1 MPGQPSIQ
9 KDKAGTDQMPCA
21 RVPKVQSRHELPD
34 PGEPFRTS
42 SGGGL
47 TQTPV
52 PRARQRARVHPRCY
66 GCWYLAPSQPLAAS
80 AQGCLSCAGPPLLL
94 LLRPWP
100 GPLHHSIEARA
111 SAGLPASS
119 PVPRV
124 TSGPALECTL
134 TLLTAFRPCRS
145 AWHWEPCALSWAPH
159 PSPSSRDSTWTSRTL
174 RLSTV
179 PSSTWMPF

>member
-1 MPGQPSIQ
+1 MPPLPYQWMVTKRPQIMPGQPSIQ

-21 RVPKVQSRHELPD
+21 RVSKVQSRHELPD

-111 SAGLPASS
+111 SAGLQSRPQGNLRTC
-119 PVPRV
+119 PRMHSHP
-124 TSGPALECTL
+124 TDSIQTL
-134 TLLTAFRPCRS
+134 P
-145 AWHWEPCALSWAPH
+145 
-159 PSPSSRDSTWTSRTL
+159 L
-174 RLSTV
+174 RLALGALC
-179 PSSTWMPF
+179 P